1 MYRYAIHAVIH
12 EEKMKTHHFKYVLLL
27 ALLLLGITS
36 FLYSQESP
44 KQTNGE
50 DTTPKQ
56 MNGEDTTPK
65 QMNSEDTTP
74 KQTDDEETIAKQTN
88 GEDSI
93 AEQEPLDEPN
103 PLESLNK
110 RINDRFVSLEGKQSI
125 LEEKVDNPFQIIL
138 MIIGSIIIL
147 IIGVLFFFSKQE
159 IRQLQ
164 FRFENSQRQWKDRS
178 QENDQRWDGQ
188 LKLIRQQGKE
198 NTEKLESM
206 MSNHTTLR
214 NEQTNLQST
223 LSKVES
229 RLDGLELALVNIGS
243 DSVPDRSDGQQ
254 PQVYDQLQLE
264 EIIQEAQTK
273 VESLALAYESGESID
288 MISIENPTPSQNVVL
303 ILNLIAR
310 LMEEWENELKQST
323 TVDANLIQSLG
334 YASQAIKD
342 KLKEIR
348 GPAPPVPTKPELD
361 TDVAN
366 NEIQRECNAYVSR
379 YEGMLTG
386 LQLGRKFDET
396 EYNQFIPQFI
406 KDRLFNGVA
415 RFVQYDNI
423 PEQLNE
429 FLQLVGFEV
438 VPIEIGKTKADS
450 RFHEIQGSRKTDA
463 ESGSVVEVILPGLQR
478 KDDGE
483 IIQKPIIMRGE

>member
-1 MYRYAIHAVIH
+1 
-12 EEKMKTHHFKYVLLL
+12 MKTHHFKYILLL
-27 ALLLLGITS
+27 ALILLGITS

-50 DTTPKQ
+50 DTIPKQ
-56 MNGEDTTPK
+56 INDGDTIP
-65 QMNSEDTTP
+65 
-74 KQTDDEETIAKQTN
+74 KQTN
-88 GEDSI
+88 GEDTT

-110 RINDRFVSLEGKQSI
+110 RINDRFVKMEGRQLI

-138 MIIGSIIIL
+138 MIFGSIIIL

-164 FRFENSQRQWKDRS
+164 YRFENNQRQWKDRS

-229 RLDGLELALVNIGS
+229 RLDGLELTLVNIGS
-243 DSVPDRSDGQQ
+243 DSAPDRSDGQQ
-254 PQVYDQLQLE
+254 PQVYDLPQLE
-264 EIIQEAQTK
+264 EIIQEAQAR
-273 VESLALAYESGESID
+273 VELLALAYESGEPID

-310 LMEEWENELKQST
+310 LMETWENELKQST
-323 TVDANLIQSLG
+323 TADANLIQSLG
-334 YASQAIKD
+334 YANQSIKD

-348 GPAPPVPTKPELD
+348 GPVPPLPTDLEFD
-361 TDVAN
+361 SDIAN
-366 NEIQRECNAYVSR
+366 NEVQEKCNAYVSR

-386 LQLGRKFDET
+386 LQLGHKFDET

-415 RFVQYDNI
+415 RFIQYDNI

-438 VPIEIGKTKADS
+438 VPIEIGKTGADS
-450 RFHEIQGSRKTDA
+450 RFHEIQSSRKTDA
-463 ESGSVVEVILPGLQR
+463 EPGTVVEVILPGLQR
-478 KDDGE
+478 IDGGE
-483 IIQKPIIMRGE
+483 IVQKPVVIRGE